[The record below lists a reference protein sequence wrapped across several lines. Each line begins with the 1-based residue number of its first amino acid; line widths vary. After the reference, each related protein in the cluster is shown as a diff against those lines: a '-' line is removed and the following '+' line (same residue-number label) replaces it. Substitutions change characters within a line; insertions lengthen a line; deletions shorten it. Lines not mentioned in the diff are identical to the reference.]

1 MNQSLTTVLV
11 EAKKLD
17 KWVAAKYLVE
27 HGICEVDLMQL
38 EDDGLILV
46 SDRKKEGKVLKLTL
60 KGYHHFK

>member
-1 MNQSLTTVLV
+1 MNQALLTVLV

-27 HGICEVDLMQL
+27 YGICEFDLMQL
-38 EDDGLILV
+38 EDDGLLLV
-46 SDRKKEGKVLKLTL
+46 SDRRGEGKVLKLTL